1 MPSLRFMIN
10 DFVTTVT
17 VTSYATIM
25 VTVHEIAANSDAVI
39 DAATKAYLEQEFVF
53 HSNIMVLQI
62 PLQFFVFVNKFTI
75 TTGV

>member
-1 MPSLRFMIN
+1 MIN
-10 DFVTTVT
+10 DFVTMVT
-17 VTSYATIM
+17 VSSYAAIM

-75 TTGV
+75 TKGA